1 MYFCDL
7 LCCIEI
13 TKDGGESKAT
23 AKLLN
28 YLSNIKER
36 YQKNL
41 EEQIDEEIICD
52 VAKHL
57 RGWDTKYDL
66 LELDFD
72 EVKVIKEDNS
82 SAISQR

>member
-1 MYFCDL
+1 MW
-7 LCCIEI
+7 CIEI
-13 TKDGGESKAT
+13 TRDGGESKAT
-23 AKLLN
+23 AKLLK
-28 YLSNIKER
+28 YLSSIQEQ

-57 RGWDTKYDL
+57 HGWDTKYDL
-66 LELDFD
+66 LVLDFD
-72 EVKVIKEDNS
+72 EMKVINEDNS